1 MKKTVGVPQYRGQD
15 REAAEHSRDEPHE
28 AEHENNILKHT
39 YISAQSQDNS
49 NDILLNY
56 RKPEYRKFRKFGR
69 LAWVHDE
76 VVTFQKERNNFT
88 KRFRLKTSVCF

>member
-1 MKKTVGVPQYRGQD
+1 MACWLDGLWPRLDVSTNHLPLSSLSLQ
-15 REAAEHSRDEPHE
+15 
-28 AEHENNILKHT
+28 HENNILKHT

-56 RKPEYRKFRKFGR
+56 RKPEYRKFRKFGH